1 MSREGPEAGNGT
13 DRPPGARELM
23 ERGLEELGIDAPPYA
38 AERLLRYVAEIERWN
53 PALGLVKATGV
64 DLVVRHVLDS
74 LAGLPAF
81 SCLPEGARIL
91 DVGSGAGFPGVPLAV
106 ARPGLGVVLLDR
118 SSKRT
123 TFLEHCVR
131 LLRLAN
137 AEVFCGE
144 ARSYEETVDAV
155 TFRAVSPLS
164 PAFLRASGIAALAPL
179 VIAYKGTAEHALAEL
194 AAVRELYR
202 SGEVVPVRV
211 PFLEGE
217 RTLVV
222 LRR

>member
-1 MSREGPEAGNGT
+1 MIRGT
-13 DRPPGARELM
+13 GARELM
-23 ERGLEELGIDAPPYA
+23 EQGLDALAIDAPSGA

-64 DLVVRHVLDS
+64 ELVVRHVLDS
-74 LAGLPAF
+74 LAGVPAF
-81 SCLPEGARIL
+81 SCLPGGARLI

-106 ARPGLGVVLLDR
+106 ARPELGVVLLDR
-118 SSKRT
+118 SSRRT
-123 TFLEHCVR
+123 TFLEHCVE
-131 LLRLAN
+131 LLGLAN

-144 ARSYEETVDAV
+144 SRSYRGAADAV

-164 PAFLRASGIAALAPL
+164 PAFLRSSGIVELAPL
-179 VIAYKGTAEHALAEL
+179 VVAYKGTAEHARAEL
-194 AAVRELYR
+194 DAMRALFR
-202 SGEVVPVRV
+202 SGEILRVSV

>member
-1 MSREGPEAGNGT
+1 MNVAGS
-13 DRPPGARELM
+13 GARELM
-23 ERGLEELGIDAPPYA
+23 ERGLDELGIDAPAGA

-64 DLVVRHVLDS
+64 ELVVRHVLDS

-81 SCLPEGARIL
+81 LTLPSGARVV

-106 ARPGLGVVLLDR
+106 ARPDLGLVLLDR

-123 TFLEHCVR
+123 TFLDHCVE

-137 AEVFCGE
+137 ATVFCGE
-144 ARSYEETVDAV
+144 SRSFGESAEAV
-155 TFRAVSPLS
+155 TFRAVAPLS
-164 PAFLRASGIAALAPL
+164 PSFLRASGIAELAPL
-179 VIAYKGTAEHALAEL
+179 VVAYKGTAEHAQAEL
-194 AAVRELYR
+194 KAVKGLYR
-202 SGEVVPVRV
+202 FGEVVRVSV